1 MIFTLPKIKLKLN
14 YRIMIY
20 EDDWFL
26 SDQIQEGPDLVDSLN
41 IIKACVL
48 VCRLDLPLASF

>member
-1 MIFTLPKIKLKLN
+1 
-14 YRIMIY
+14 MIY

-41 IIKACVL
+41 ILMACVL